1 VKSWSDSR
9 EIGEWPVV
17 GTLPVL
23 LLGPTGAVRAGDDGD
38 EPAVVTTVS
47 PMAPSAVRV
56 AFEPSVSRSSVGEKS
71 LSDKE

>member
-38 EPAVVTTVS
+38 EPAVVKTVP
-47 PMAPSAVRV
+47 PMAPSAV
-56 AFEPSVSRSSVGEKS
+56 AFKPSTSRSSVVEKS